1 MTQLDR
7 VALERVIAVINGKG
21 GVLKTFLT
29 SNLSGFFAANG
40 YRVLVVDL
48 DQQGSL
54 ARDFGV
60 RDDEDYDHGQALAS
74 ALMLQAPLAH
84 ARKRVRENIDLI
96 PGGRHLSGVSGY
108 LMTKTPEQSIL
119 SLARA
124 LEPFAGEYD
133 VVLLDGPPGDQ
144 SIQNAALGAARW
156 TIIPTKSDATS
167 LDGLEQVN
175 DRFEQVLPFNADID
189 LLGVVLT
196 DVDSSAKAIK
206 RKAIRQISDM
216 FGTTDPLFKSVI
228 RHAAAVVQT
237 SRDVGKLVLELERDA
252 SDGPKWWE
260 IRRGDASSDSYVP
273 TSVTG
278 LASDIHQ
285 LASEIVERLA
295 AGEAEEVTS

>member
-29 SNLSGFFAANG
+29 ANLSGFFAANG

-54 ARDFGV
+54 ARDYGV
-60 RDDEDYDHGQALAS
+60 RDDDDYDHGKALAA
-74 ALMLQAPLAH
+74 ALMVQAPLTN
-84 ARKRVRENIDLI
+84 ARKSVRENIDLI

-108 LMTKTPEQSIL
+108 LMTKTPEQAIL
-119 SLARA
+119 SLAQA

-144 SIQNAALGAARW
+144 AIQNSALGAARW
-156 TIIPTKSDATS
+156 AIIPTKSDATS

-175 DRFEQVLPFNADID
+175 DRFEQVLPYNASID

-206 RKAIRQISDM
+206 RKAIRQIHDM
-216 FGTTDPLFKSVI
+216 FGSDEPLFKSVI
-228 RHAAAVVQT
+228 RHASAVVQT
-237 SRDVGKLVLELERDA
+237 ARDVGKLVLELERDA
-252 SDGPKWWE
+252 NDGPQWWE
-260 IRRGDASSDSYVP
+260 IRRGEASSDTYIPS
-273 TSVTG
+273 SVTG
-278 LASDIHQ
+278 LAGDIHS

-295 AGEAEEVTS
+295 AGESEEDGS